1 MVTSELTPTVRL
13 GLRLCREK
21 QTRMDKPL
29 SESQLQRLAEALH
42 LGASQASRAM
52 ATWLSVP
59 SVVEFDSVEQLPIS
73 DAADVLGGAD
83 QTLCFCSME
92 MTGSL
97 TGQVILAFDDRS
109 GLSLSDLL
117 LDHSVR
123 NATDWGEVETSAALE
138 TANILG
144 CAYLNALTSNLA
156 TPDGETLS
164 LLPSPPA
171 FRREFAESLLQ
182 TVFLGQAMAS
192 DFIVAARATFQ
203 IRGQR
208 LNWQLLFVPDAPS
221 MVHLRELIDRAN

>member
-1 MVTSELTPTVRL
+1 
-13 GLRLCREK
+13 
-21 QTRMDKPL
+21 MDKPL

-42 LGASQASRAM
+42 LGACQASKAM
-52 ATWLSVP
+52 ATWLSVA
-59 SVVEFDSVEQLPIS
+59 SVVELDAVEQLPIS
-73 DAADVLGGAD
+73 EAVDVLGGAD

-97 TGQVILAFDDRS
+97 TGQVILAFDDSS
-109 GLSLSDLL
+109 GLWLSDLL
-117 LDHSVR
+117 LDRPVGH
-123 NATDWGEVETSAALE
+123 ATGWGEVETSAALE

-144 CAYLNALTSNLA
+144 CAYLNALTNNLTA
-156 TPDGETLS
+156 PNRETLT

-182 TVFLGQAMAS
+182 TVFLGQAVAS

-208 LNWQLLFVPDAPS
+208 LNWHLLFVPDAPS
-221 MVHLRELIDRAN
+221 MGLLCEMMDRVS